1 MHYSSILHCT
11 IFSSFLSFQS
21 IVIILLLT
29 SVDTSSAHRQMSTS
43 SSSSQLLIPLI
54 HIFNYSSIKEFSK
67 SIVPILQKSLHKG
80 QNGKIGVIGGSIEYT
95 GAPYYSA
102 MSALRFGGDL
112 SMIYSSES
120 AAIPIKSYSPEL
132 IVTPFYSDA
141 STSSHDCANIVI
153 NQFNKLTSLVIGP
166 GLGRNPFVY
175 DVIAIIVKEAI
186 KKEIPLIIDADGL
199 HFLTVNN
206 NLQLINGYL
215 KCILTPNQV
224 EFNRLVD
231 SSKCLLTSDNEY
243 IYSNLMSLENE
254 SNDAVNS
261 DELKAKKVLLLAKL
275 LNGVTILCKGS
286 KDVISNGDSSNSV
299 YLVDMEGCPKR
310 CGGQGDVLAGCL
322 GVASFWGLRAANK
335 AANNI
340 GNLQSYQIQACLLSS
355 AVTKLASEK
364 AYSLKKRGMTSPDV
378 IEQICHVFPEY

>member
-1 MHYSSILHCT
+1 MST
-11 IFSSFLSFQS
+11 
-21 IVIILLLT
+21 
-29 SVDTSSAHRQMSTS
+29 TSST
-43 SSSSQLLIPLI
+43 SQLLIPLI

-132 IVTPFYSDA
+132 IVTPFYSDDA

-153 NQFNKLTSLVIGP
+153 NQFNKLNSLVIGP

-175 DVIAIIVKEAI
+175 DVITIIVKEAI

-243 IYSNLMSLENE
+243 IYNNLMSLENE
-254 SNDAVNS
+254 SNDAVSS

-310 CGGQGDVLAGCL
+310 CGGQGDILAGCL

-335 AANNI
+335 ATNNI

-364 AYSLKKRGMTSPDV
+364 AYSFKKRGMTSPDV